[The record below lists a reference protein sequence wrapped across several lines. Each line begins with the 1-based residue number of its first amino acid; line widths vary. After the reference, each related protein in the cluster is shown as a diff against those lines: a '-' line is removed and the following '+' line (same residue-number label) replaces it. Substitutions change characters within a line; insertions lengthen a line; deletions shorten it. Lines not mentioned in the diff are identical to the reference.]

1 IIELELT
8 DYERAQ
14 LNKSVESVKNVM
26 KVLS

>member
-1 IIELELT
+1 